1 MDLQNEWK
9 LLTEIVNCPDTCEG
23 YIPTLWEITRWISA
37 NEGKLFFPLTKK
49 SVMSMKIN
57 V

>member
-23 YIPTLWEITRWISA
+23 YIPTLWEMTRWISA
-37 NEGKLFFPLTKK
+37 NEGKLFFSLTYT
-49 SVMSMKIN
+49 IG
-57 V
+57 